1 MTLFIVFVV
10 SSAIVETKSNKSDL
24 RAFHMTIKYSLFD
37 NRFWQRDVRARWW
50 LWRVTVKIFSYLRE
64 RQLDHLHSLQ
74 DYDDTLSKEVLS
86 EVKIDVNSSGEK
98 SIRCD
103 DNFQYVQ
110 YMKFFVHWSWW
121 RNWKDDEED
130 TNHEFMCVKYLLIS
144 HFTLYHT
151 K

>member
-1 MTLFIVFVV
+1 M
-10 SSAIVETKSNKSDL
+10 
-24 RAFHMTIKYSLFD
+24 
-37 NRFWQRDVRARWW
+37 
-50 LWRVTVKIFSYLRE
+50 KIFSYLRE

-110 YMKFFVHWSWW
+110 YEVF
-121 RNWKDDEED
+121 
-130 TNHEFMCVKYLLIS
+130 C
-144 HFTLYHT
+144 TLKLMT
-151 K
+151 ELKR